1 MQPESNETNKS
12 NHMNKEDR
20 NPLGNRKRKLLN
32 IEITELFMAK
42 KGKKGWAHCFHGVIR
57 REKDDNGKE
66 IAVNSKILL
75 PGEGHIWSRD
85 VNQDECGE
93 NLDDMVELRLDH
105 NIHDNPGVTVTIA
118 ESKFYVN

>member
-1 MQPESNETNKS
+1 MK
-12 NHMNKEDR
+12 KEDT
-20 NPLGNRKRKLLN
+20 NLPGGRKKKPLN

-42 KGKKGWAHCFHGVIR
+42 KGKNGWAHCFHGTIH
-57 REKDDNGKE
+57 REKDENGKE
-66 IAVNSKILL
+66 IAVNSKLYL
-75 PGEGHIWSRD
+75 KDEGYIWSRD

-93 NLDDMVELRLDH
+93 NLDEMVELRLDH